1 VRILDHSP
9 ALELLVDDDGVV
21 RGAAGVRRQ
30 QERDWRITAGAV
42 VLAVGGCSFRS
53 GSLGSDVDTGDGY
66 LMGAEVGARLSGM
79 EFSNYY
85 GIVPKGSSLDKNGFY
100 GASTFTDADG
110 EVVALGWSGAIGAV
124 GPHPWEASL
133 ARAALRGP
141 VFSILDRAPE
151 DARPAMR
158 AAMPNFFMALDRLG
172 IDPFRQRFEIGF
184 VQEGTVRGTGGLR
197 PADESC
203 WTGVPGLWA
212 AGDTLSRERIV
223 GAASGAGAA
232 NAAFTIA
239 SGTWSGRAAAEHAA
253 REPDAEPT
261 AHGAGRVGLRPTG
274 RPGAA
279 DEWREVTREVQAHA
293 LPLEVN
299 ALRTGPGMRR
309 AQVAL
314 DGLWGA
320 AGQTLRGAD
329 ARGAVRAREAAAMLA
344 TARWAFTGALA
355 RAESRGMHVR
365 DDMPATNDALAV
377 RIVLDGVDEV
387 AVSDEPL
394 GVTA

>member
-1 VRILDHSP
+1 
-9 ALELLVDDDGVV
+9 
-21 RGAAGVRRQ
+21 
-30 QERDWRITAGAV
+30 
-42 VLAVGGCSFRS
+42 
-53 GSLGSDVDTGDGY
+53 
-66 LMGAEVGARLSGM
+66 M
-79 EFSNYY
+79 
-85 GIVPKGSSLDKNGFY
+85 
-100 GASTFTDADG
+100 
-110 EVVALGWSGAIGAV
+110 
-124 GPHPWEASL
+124 
-133 ARAALRGP
+133 
-141 VFSILDRAPE
+141 
-151 DARPAMR
+151 
-158 AAMPNFFMALDRLG
+158 
-172 IDPFRQRFEIGF
+172 
-184 VQEGTVRGTGGLR
+184 RGTGGLR

-203 WTGVPGLWA
+203 WTGVACLWA

-239 SGTWSGRAAAEHAA
+239 SGTWSGRAAADHAA
-253 REPDAEPT
+253 RESGAEPRCT
-261 AHGAGRVGLRPTG
+261 APAARACGRRDGRARRTSGARSRARCRRT
-274 RPGAA
+274 RCR
-279 DEWREVTREVQAHA
+279 WRSTRCARA
-293 LPLEVN
+293 P
-299 ALRTGPGMRR
+299 AMRR

-320 AGQTLRGAD
+320 VGRSLHGAD

-387 AVSDEPL
+387 AVTDEPL